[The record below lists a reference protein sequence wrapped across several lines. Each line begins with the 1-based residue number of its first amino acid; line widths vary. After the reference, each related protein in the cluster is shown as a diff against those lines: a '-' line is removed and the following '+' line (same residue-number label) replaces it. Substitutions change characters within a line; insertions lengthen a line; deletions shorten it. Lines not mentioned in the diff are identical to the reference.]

1 MKSFIYTIKD
11 DLGIHAR
18 PAGQLTKLAKQFQ
31 SKITL
36 SKDGQAVDC
45 RRLIALMS
53 LNVVRGDTVQVSVD
67 GVDELQSIEAVQ
79 DFFKKSL

>member
-1 MKSFIYTIKD
+1 MKSFVYTIQS

-18 PAGQLTKLAKQFQ
+18 PAGQLIRLAKQFQ

-45 RRLIALMS
+45 RRLIALMG
-53 LNVVRGDTVQVSVD
+53 LNVVCGDTVRVCVE
-67 GVDELQSIEAVQ
+67 GEDETQSAEALQ
-79 DFFKKSL
+79 DFFKQSL